1 MFNNLK
7 KINELEKENKELR
20 KELDIKT
27 QYIERMR
34 KVFNECEK
42 LKIEWHEAIKEARI
56 AKNNFDEIYR
66 EFLKRT
72 RHD

>member
-1 MFNNLK
+1 MFNTLK

-20 KELDIKT
+20 KELDVKN

-42 LKIEWHEAIKEARI
+42 LKIEMHNAIKEARI
-56 AKNNFDEIYR
+56 AKNNFDGIYR
-66 EFLKRT
+66 EFLKT
-72 RHD
+72 TKHD